1 VLAEGLEP
9 PRLAPLVPKT
19 SVSTIPPCERRCLFI
34 INHAAVKG
42 TLIAVFLV
50 MKNINKTD
58 KQQVDQTDNL
68 FLDTAGGEMPDA
80 DRKPGE
86 KASDAAKVF
95 QKKKDDRVNKDSDE
109 VRDQLVVDDDGDQR
123 DNDTEID
130 PELEKKAS

>member
-1 VLAEGLEP
+1 M
-9 PRLAPLVPKT
+9 
-19 SVSTIPPCERRCLFI
+19 SI
-34 INHAAVKG
+34 INHAEVKG
-42 TLIAVFLV
+42 TLIAVFLL

-58 KQQVDQTDNL
+58 KQQPDQTDNL
-68 FLDTAGGEMPDA
+68 VLDTAGGEMPDA
-80 DRKPGE
+80 DRKAGE